1 MSKITK
7 ELTIIDRVK
16 IFERAGKQW
25 TTSLNIAE
33 VFGKNHFDVL
43 DKIEKLEC
51 SQEFAQRNFT
61 AGGYADKN
69 NQMRKMY
76 DLTRDGF
83 VLLVMGF
90 TGKPAMQ
97 FKEAFLEAF
106 NKMEEYIRKQYDVN
120 DRSLIVYERC
130 HQEIVEM
137 QKINQEIL
145 KSVSGNINSMGGR
158 VEKVEDDV
166 SVIKSDVADIKVE
179 ISNFKNVIPLTRR
192 NVSKSDRRTHLMF
205 VSDHFDGQCPI
216 CKTRITD
223 ASKNPTDTFSV
234 DHAINR
240 HERALNQ
247 TWAICKLCNLH
258 KSSGKL
264 GLSEKEVNSLFD
276 AYHTQLR
283 IWQSKKQL
291 QLQIGVSNG

>member
-1 MSKITK
+1 MSKIK

-16 IFERAGKQW
+16 IFERDGKQW

-51 SQEFAQRNFT
+51 SQEFRYRNFT
-61 AGGYADKN
+61 VSSYITSQNKE
-69 NQMRKMY
+69 QKMY
-76 DLTRDGF
+76 DLSRDGF
-83 VLLVMGF
+83 SFLVMGF
-90 TGKPAMQ
+90 TGTKAAQ
-97 FKEAFLEAF
+97 FKEAYIEAF
-106 NKMEEYIRKQYDVN
+106 NLAVSLTETQLSIT
-120 DRSLIVYERC
+120 DRYVLLQERI
-130 HQEIVEM
+130 HSDYLDL
-137 QKINQEIL
+137 QKRQQIL
-145 KSVSGNINSMGGR
+145 LESMNGKVCVIDNR

-166 SVIKSDVADIKVE
+166 SVIKNDVADIKVE

-192 NVSKSDRRTHLMF
+192 NVSKTDRRTHMLF

-247 TWAICKLCNLH
+247 TWAICRLCNLH

-264 GLSEKEVNSLFD
+264 GLSEKEINSLFD

-283 IWQSKKQL
+283 IWQSKKPL